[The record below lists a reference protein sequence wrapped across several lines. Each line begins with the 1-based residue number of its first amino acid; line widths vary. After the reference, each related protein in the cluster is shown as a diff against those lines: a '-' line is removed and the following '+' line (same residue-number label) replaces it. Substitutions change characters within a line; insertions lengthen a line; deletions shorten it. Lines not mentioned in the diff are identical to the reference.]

1 MVSTPHPTPIL
12 TLKQNTMTAA
22 EKAKQYFENN
32 KETKELF
39 ATSDG
44 FLFLLKKD
52 AQNHAQT
59 LDDSAVESYNSS
71 DLLDESDVS
80 DNSDEDK
87 GEGNDSTDTN
97 ILQLGKKKL
106 EKAISSIEDVD
117 LLETLILQEENEQNR
132 SEVLTLIAD
141 RIETLKN
148 QA

>member
-1 MVSTPHPTPIL
+1 
-12 TLKQNTMTAA
+12 MTTA
-22 EKAKQYFENN
+22 EKAKQYLENN

-59 LDDSAVESYNSS
+59 LEDSAVESYNSS
-71 DLLDESDVS
+71 DLLDESDDS
-80 DNSDEDK
+80 
-87 GEGNDSTDTN
+87 EGANQGAPTD
-97 ILQLGKKKL
+97 ILQFSKKKL
-106 EKAISSIEDVD
+106 EKAITTIEDIG
-117 LLETLILQEENEQNR
+117 LLEALILQEENEQNR
-132 SEVLTLIAD
+132 SEVLSLLAD

>member
-1 MVSTPHPTPIL
+1 
-12 TLKQNTMTAA
+12 MTAA

-59 LDDSAVESYNSS
+59 LDDNTVENYNSS
-71 DLLDESDVS
+71 DLLDESD
-80 DNSDEDK
+80 DEQTGDV
-87 GEGNDSTDTN
+87 DPTSPD

-106 EKAISSIEDVD
+106 EKAITSIEDVD

-132 SEVLTLIAD
+132 SEVLSLLAD

>member
-1 MVSTPHPTPIL
+1 MVSIPHPTPIL
-12 TLKQNTMTAA
+12 TLKQNTMTTV

-59 LDDSAVESYNSS
+59 LDDSVVESYNFS
-71 DLLDESDVS
+71 DLLDESD
-80 DNSDEDK
+80 DEQTGDV
-87 GEGNDSTDTN
+87 DPTSPD
-97 ILQLGKKKL
+97 ILQLSKKKL
-106 EKAISSIEDVD
+106 EKAITTIEDIG
-117 LLETLILQEENEQNR
+117 LLEALILQEENEQNR
-132 SEVLTLIAD
+132 SEVLSLLAD

>member
-1 MVSTPHPTPIL
+1 
-12 TLKQNTMTAA
+12 MTTV

-59 LDDSAVESYNSS
+59 LEDSAVERYNSS
-71 DLLDESDVS
+71 DLLDESDDS
-80 DNSDEDK
+80 
-87 GEGNDSTDTN
+87 EGANQGDSTDF
-97 ILQLGKKKL
+97 LQLSKKKL
-106 EKAISSIEDVD
+106 EKVIATIEDIG
-117 LLETLILQEENEQNR
+117 LLEALILQEENEQNR
-132 SEVLTLIAD
+132 SEVLSLLAD

>member
-1 MVSTPHPTPIL
+1 
-12 TLKQNTMTAA
+12 MTTV

-59 LDDSAVESYNSS
+59 LEDSSVEYYNSS
-71 DLLDESDVS
+71 DLLDES
-80 DNSDEDK
+80 EDS
-87 GEGNDSTDTN
+87 EGANQGDPTD
-97 ILQLGKKKL
+97 ILQLSKKKL
-106 EKAISSIEDVD
+106 EKAITTIEDIG
-117 LLETLILQEENEQNR
+117 LLEALILQEENEQNR
-132 SEVLTLIAD
+132 SEVLSLLAD

>member
-1 MVSTPHPTPIL
+1 
-12 TLKQNTMTAA
+12 MTTT
-22 EKAKQYFENN
+22 EKAKQYLENN

-71 DLLDESDVS
+71 DLLDESD
-80 DNSDEDK
+80 DEQTGDV
-87 GEGNDSTDTN
+87 DPTSPD

-106 EKAISSIEDVD
+106 EKAITSIKDVD

-132 SEVLTLIAD
+132 SEVLSLLAD

>member
-1 MVSTPHPTPIL
+1 
-12 TLKQNTMTAA
+12 MTTT
-22 EKAKQYFENN
+22 EKAKQYLENN

-59 LDDSAVESYNSS
+59 LEDSDVESYNSS
-71 DLLDESDVS
+71 DLLDESDDS
-80 DNSDEDK
+80 
-87 GEGNDSTDTN
+87 EGANQGDPTD
-97 ILQLGKKKL
+97 ILQLSKKKL
-106 EKAISSIEDVD
+106 EKAITTIEDIG
-117 LLETLILQEENEQNR
+117 LLEALILQEENEQNR
-132 SEVLTLIAD
+132 SEVLSLLAD

>member
-1 MVSTPHPTPIL
+1 
-12 TLKQNTMTAA
+12 MTTV

-59 LDDSAVESYNSS
+59 LEDSVVEYYNSS
-71 DLLDESDVS
+71 DLLDELDDS
-80 DNSDEDK
+80 
-87 GEGNDSTDTN
+87 EGANQGDPTD
-97 ILQLGKKKL
+97 ILQLSKKKL
-106 EKAISSIEDVD
+106 EKAITTIEDIG
-117 LLETLILQEENEQNR
+117 LLEALILQEENEQNR
-132 SEVLTLIAD
+132 SEVLSLLAD

>member
-12 TLKQNTMTAA
+12 TLKQNTMTTA
-22 EKAKQYFENN
+22 EKAKQYFEEN
-32 KETKELF
+32 KATKELF

-59 LDDSAVESYNSS
+59 LEDSTVESYNSS
-71 DLLDESDVS
+71 DLLDESD
-80 DNSDEDK
+80 NSEEANQGDP
-87 GEGNDSTDTN
+87 TD
-97 ILQLGKKKL
+97 ILQLSKKKL
-106 EKAISSIEDVD
+106 EKAIYSIEDIG
-117 LLETLILQEENEQNR
+117 LLEALILQEENEQNR
-132 SEVLTLIAD
+132 SEVLSLLAG

>member
-1 MVSTPHPTPIL
+1 
-12 TLKQNTMTAA
+12 MTTA

-52 AQNHAQT
+52 AQNHAQI
-59 LDDSAVESYNSS
+59 LEDSVVEYYNSS
-71 DLLDESDVS
+71 DLLDELDDS
-80 DNSDEDK
+80 
-87 GEGNDSTDTN
+87 EGANQGDPTD
-97 ILQLGKKKL
+97 ILQLSKKKL
-106 EKAISSIEDVD
+106 EKAITTIEDIG
-117 LLETLILQEENEQNR
+117 LLEALILQEENEQNR
-132 SEVLTLIAD
+132 SEVLSLLAD

>member
-12 TLKQNTMTAA
+12 TLKQNTMTTT
-22 EKAKQYFENN
+22 EKVKQYFENN

-59 LDDSAVESYNSS
+59 LDDNTVESYNSS
-71 DLLDESDVS
+71 DLLDESD
-80 DNSDEDK
+80 DEQTGDV
-87 GEGNDSTDTN
+87 DPTSPD

-106 EKAISSIEDVD
+106 EKAITSIEDVD

-132 SEVLTLIAD
+132 SEVLSLLAD

>member
-1 MVSTPHPTPIL
+1 
-12 TLKQNTMTAA
+12 MTTV

-59 LDDSAVESYNSS
+59 LDDSTVESYNSS
-71 DLLDESDVS
+71 DLLDESD
-80 DNSDEDK
+80 DEQTGDV
-87 GEGNDSTDTN
+87 DPTSPD
-97 ILQLGKKKL
+97 ILQLSKKKL

-141 RIETLKN
+141 RIETIKN

>member
-1 MVSTPHPTPIL
+1 
-12 TLKQNTMTAA
+12 MTTA
-22 EKAKQYFENN
+22 EKAKQYFEVN
-32 KETKELF
+32 KATKELF

-59 LDDSAVESYNSS
+59 LEDSTVESYNSS
-71 DLLDESDVS
+71 DLLDESD
-80 DNSDEDK
+80 DEQMGDV
-87 GEGNDSTDTN
+87 DPTSPD
-97 ILQLGKKKL
+97 ILQLSKKKL
-106 EKAISSIEDVD
+106 EKAITSIEDVD

-132 SEVLTLIAD
+132 SEVLTLLAD

>member
-1 MVSTPHPTPIL
+1 
-12 TLKQNTMTAA
+12 MTTT
-22 EKAKQYFENN
+22 EKVKQYFENN

-59 LDDSAVESYNSS
+59 LEDSAVESYNSS
-71 DLLDESDVS
+71 DLLDESD
-80 DNSDEDK
+80 DEQTGDV
-87 GEGNDSTDTN
+87 DPTSPD

-106 EKAISSIEDVD
+106 EKAITSIEDVD

-132 SEVLTLIAD
+132 SEVLSLLAD

>member
-12 TLKQNTMTAA
+12 TLKQNTMTTV

-59 LDDSAVESYNSS
+59 LEDSAVESYNSS
-71 DLLDESDVS
+71 DLLDESDDS
-80 DNSDEDK
+80 
-87 GEGNDSTDTN
+87 EGANQGDPTD
-97 ILQLGKKKL
+97 ILQLSKKKL
-106 EKAISSIEDVD
+106 EKAITTIEDIG
-117 LLETLILQEENEQNR
+117 LLEALILQEENEQNR
-132 SEVLTLIAD
+132 SEVLSLLAD

>member
-1 MVSTPHPTPIL
+1 
-12 TLKQNTMTAA
+12 MTTA
-22 EKAKQYFENN
+22 EKAKQYLENN

-59 LDDSAVESYNSS
+59 LEDSAVESYNSS
-71 DLLDESDVS
+71 DLLDESDDS
-80 DNSDEDK
+80 
-87 GEGNDSTDTN
+87 EGANQGAPTD
-97 ILQLGKKKL
+97 ILQLSKKKL
-106 EKAISSIEDVD
+106 EKAITTIEDIG
-117 LLETLILQEENEQNR
+117 LLEALILQEENEQNR
-132 SEVLTLIAD
+132 SEVLSLLAD

>member
-1 MVSTPHPTPIL
+1 MVSIPHPTPIL
-12 TLKQNTMTAA
+12 TLKQNTMTTV

-59 LDDSAVESYNSS
+59 LEDSVVEYYNSS
-71 DLLDESDVS
+71 DLLDESDDS
-80 DNSDEDK
+80 
-87 GEGNDSTDTN
+87 EGANQGDPTD
-97 ILQLGKKKL
+97 ILQLSKKKL
-106 EKAISSIEDVD
+106 EKAITTIEDIG
-117 LLETLILQEENEQNR
+117 LLEALILQEENEQNR
-132 SEVLTLIAD
+132 SEVLSLLAD

>member
-1 MVSTPHPTPIL
+1 
-12 TLKQNTMTAA
+12 MTTA

-59 LDDSAVESYNSS
+59 LDNSAVESYNSS
-71 DLLDESDVS
+71 DLLDESD
-80 DNSDEDK
+80 DEQTGDV
-87 GEGNDSTDTN
+87 DPTSPD
-97 ILQLGKKKL
+97 ILQLSKKKL
-106 EKAISSIEDVD
+106 EKAIASIEDVD

-141 RIETLKN
+141 RIETIKN

>member
-1 MVSTPHPTPIL
+1 
-12 TLKQNTMTAA
+12 MTTV

-59 LDDSAVESYNSS
+59 LEDSSVEYYNSS
-71 DLLDESDVS
+71 DLLDELDDS
-80 DNSDEDK
+80 
-87 GEGNDSTDTN
+87 EGANQGDPTD
-97 ILQLGKKKL
+97 ILQLSKKKL
-106 EKAISSIEDVD
+106 EKAITTIEDIG
-117 LLETLILQEENEQNR
+117 LLEALILQEENEQNR
-132 SEVLTLIAD
+132 SEVLSLLAD

>member
-1 MVSTPHPTPIL
+1 
-12 TLKQNTMTAA
+12 MTAA

-71 DLLDESDVS
+71 DLLDESD
-80 DNSDEDK
+80 DEQTGDV
-87 GEGNDSTDTN
+87 DPTSPD
-97 ILQLGKKKL
+97 ILQLVKKKL
-106 EKAISSIEDVD
+106 EKAITSIEDVD

-132 SEVLTLIAD
+132 SEVLSLLAD

>member
-1 MVSTPHPTPIL
+1 
-12 TLKQNTMTAA
+12 MTTT
-22 EKAKQYFENN
+22 EKVKQYFENN

-59 LDDSAVESYNSS
+59 LEDSAVESYNSS
-71 DLLDESDVS
+71 DLLDESDDS
-80 DNSDEDK
+80 
-87 GEGNDSTDTN
+87 EGANQGDPTD
-97 ILQLGKKKL
+97 ILQLSKKKL
-106 EKAISSIEDVD
+106 EKAITTIEDIG
-117 LLETLILQEENEQNR
+117 LLEALILQEENEQNR
-132 SEVLTLIAD
+132 SEVLSLLAD

>member
-1 MVSTPHPTPIL
+1 
-12 TLKQNTMTAA
+12 MTTA
-22 EKAKQYFENN
+22 EKVKQYFENN

-59 LDDSAVESYNSS
+59 LDDSAVETYNSS
-71 DLLDESDVS
+71 DLLDESD
-80 DNSDEDK
+80 NSEEANQGDP
-87 GEGNDSTDTN
+87 TD
-97 ILQLGKKKL
+97 ILQLSKKKL
-106 EKAISSIEDVD
+106 EKAIYSIEDIG
-117 LLETLILQEENEQNR
+117 LLEALILQEENEQNR
-132 SEVLTLIAD
+132 SEVLSLLAG

>member
-1 MVSTPHPTPIL
+1 
-12 TLKQNTMTAA
+12 MTTV

-59 LDDSAVESYNSS
+59 LEDSVVEYYNSS
-71 DLLDESDVS
+71 DLLDELDDS
-80 DNSDEDK
+80 
-87 GEGNDSTDTN
+87 EGANQGDPTD
-97 ILQLGKKKL
+97 ILQLSKKKL
-106 EKAISSIEDVD
+106 EKAITTIEDIG
-117 LLETLILQEENEQNR
+117 LLDALILQEENEQNR
-132 SEVLTLIAD
+132 SEVLSLLAD

-148 QA
+148 KA

>member
-1 MVSTPHPTPIL
+1 
-12 TLKQNTMTAA
+12 MTTV

-59 LDDSAVESYNSS
+59 LEDSVVEYYNSS
-71 DLLDESDVS
+71 DLLDESD
-80 DNSDEDK
+80 DEQPGDV
-87 GEGNDSTDTN
+87 DPTSPD

-106 EKAISSIEDVD
+106 EKAITSIEDVD

-132 SEVLTLIAD
+132 SEVLSLLAD

>member
-1 MVSTPHPTPIL
+1 
-12 TLKQNTMTAA
+12 MTTV

-59 LDDSAVESYNSS
+59 LDDNTVESYNSS
-71 DLLDESDVS
+71 DLLDESD
-80 DNSDEDK
+80 DEQTGDV
-87 GEGNDSTDTN
+87 DPTSPD

-106 EKAISSIEDVD
+106 EKAITSIEDVD

-132 SEVLTLIAD
+132 SEVLSLLAD

>member
-1 MVSTPHPTPIL
+1 
-12 TLKQNTMTAA
+12 MTTV

-59 LDDSAVESYNSS
+59 LEDCVVEYYNSS
-71 DLLDESDVS
+71 DLLDESD
-80 DNSDEDK
+80 DEQTGDV
-87 GEGNDSTDTN
+87 DPTSPD
-97 ILQLGKKKL
+97 ILQLSKKKL
-106 EKAISSIEDVD
+106 EKAITTIEDIG
-117 LLETLILQEENEQNR
+117 LLEALILQEENEQNR
-132 SEVLTLIAD
+132 SEVLSLLAD